1 MNRFLKNLLINLC
14 VSTSLFTAAT
24 TMEKWAPENIQEQIV
39 EKKEQNKKD
48 FKNRVEVMNAKK
60 DKARVDF
67 NNRKADRNE

>member
-1 MNRFLKNLLINLC
+1 
-14 VSTSLFTAAT
+14 
-24 TMEKWAPENIQEQIV
+24 MEKWAPENMQEQIV

-60 DKARVDF
+60 DKMRVDF

>member
-1 MNRFLKNLLINLC
+1 MNRFLKNLLISLC
-14 VSTSLFTAAT
+14 VSTSLLTAAT
-24 TMEKWAPENIQEQIV
+24 TMEKWAPENVQEQIV

-60 DKARVDF
+60 DKMRVDF